1 MLQVESCEPR
11 ATKCHVLLP
20 HEVIHALSCSSSP
33 MVWDSIML
41 GGYAADQRRCFWQ
54 QDHPILGDSDISYD
68 KLIPITLHGDG
79 AVMKRDEC
87 FVFSMSSAFSAS
99 GSIKEVL
106 MLKWPICIVPERHMR
121 SHTVILI

>member
-1 MLQVESCEPR
+1 
-11 ATKCHVLLP
+11 
-20 HEVIHALSCSSSP
+20 

-41 GGYAADQRRCFWQ
+41 GGYTADQRRCFWQ
-54 QDHPILGDSDISYD
+54 HVSSLEPWKDHPILGDSDISYD

-79 AVMKRDEC
+79 AVMKREDEC

-106 MLKWPICIVPERHMR
+106 MLKWPICIIPERHMR
-121 SHTVILI
+121 SHTVTHLKKQRFPVRVL